1 MSRKYNNFIEKLEK
15 FQCHMLTSL
24 EDMNA
29 TKKIAYECSQKHL
42 SELSI
47 DSFINKTKP
56 TLMKNLFSL
65 CATCETRHKHEIEM
79 KPRFDEL
86 NFILISFNYNVEGN
100 RKVTYKC
107 HCGNVSETDWRNIKK
122 KTRTSACGKC
132 QNDKN
137 KVNYEVLFSD
147 FYERGCELLT
157 TKQDYKNNKQ
167 KLNFRCKCGKT
178 SEIVYHD
185 LMRGRLCGL
194 CKQSRTKETM
204 QELYGVDNAFKSLE
218 IKEKIKQKHQER
230 LGVDYPQ
237 QHPDVRQKTETTC
250 LEKYGRK
257 WAFTAPEVYEKIKK
271 IMIEKYGVQYPFQNS
286 AILAKIKMTCQDK
299 YGSNYYITSK
309 TCRDKMKLAHGVE
322 YYGMSKEFR
331 SKMMEKYGAEYFI
344 QSEAC
349 KQQMMEK
356 YGAEYAMQCPMLFRK
371 ACASSYKR
379 KPYIWNN
386 QIFMVLGYENKA
398 LDDLMK
404 KENITI
410 VYAGESE
417 EIPLFEYMY
426 IDQKKHLYYPDIY
439 CPEDNRI
446 IEVKSIWTYNSNP
459 LKTLYKGLCV
469 SEDYIFELRI
479 YNTKNVVYV
488 IEIIKGEVFKL
499 MGPDFIM
506 GETIKNVKI

>member
-24 EDMNA
+24 EDMNNNN
-29 TKKIAYECSQKHL
+29 KIKYECPQKHL

-65 CATCETRHKHEIEM
+65 CAKCETQHKHVIEM

-86 NFILISFNYNVEGN
+86 NFILISL
-100 RKVTYKC
+100 
-107 HCGNVSETDWRNIKK
+107 
-122 KTRTSACGKC
+122 KC

-137 KVNYEVLFSD
+137 KINYKVLFND

-167 KLNFRCKCGKT
+167 KLTFRCKCGKT

-185 LMRGRLCGL
+185 LIRGRLCGL
-194 CKQSRTKETM
+194 CKQDRTKDTM
-204 QELYGVDNAFKSLE
+204 QELYGVDNAFKSKE
-218 IKEKIKQKHQER
+218 IKEKIRQKHQEK

-271 IMIEKYGVQYPFQNS
+271 IMIEKYGVKYPFQNS
-286 AILAKIKMTCQDK
+286 SILSKIKMTCQDK
-299 YGSNYYITSK
+299 YDSDYYINSK

-331 SKMMEKYGAEYFI
+331 TK
-344 QSEAC
+344 
-349 KQQMMEK
+349 MMEK

-379 KPYIWNN
+379 KSYMWNN

-398 LDDLMK
+398 LDDLIK

-446 IEVKSIWTYNSNP
+446 IEVKSIWTYNCDP

-479 YNTKNVVYV
+479 YNTKNVVCV

-506 GETIKNVKI
+506 GETINL